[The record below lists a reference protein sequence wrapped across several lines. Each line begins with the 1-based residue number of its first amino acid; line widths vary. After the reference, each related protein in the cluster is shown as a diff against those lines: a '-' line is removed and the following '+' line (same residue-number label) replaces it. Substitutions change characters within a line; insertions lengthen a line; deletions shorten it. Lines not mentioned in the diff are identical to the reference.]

1 MAKNKFVITDEN
13 MPVASDTTIGAG
25 IVEQPEV
32 TLRYDYNLVPAVDRD
47 ELMAAAVRIKQ
58 LDSRASRHIWQ
69 IGKELVEHKQ
79 YVPHGQWLPW
89 LEKEFDY
96 SDTMAQVFMNTYRKF
111 PNFGDLQGL
120 GRSVLGLLAS
130 GTTPPEIV
138 DAVVEEARQ
147 GNPPTF
153 TEVKKRIAGV
163 RRKALPP
170 PVNNGAAEQ
179 PAAPAAGA
187 NRDPIIP
194 PLGSANFVSS
204 AGVWESY
211 SAPTAGAA
219 ISPAELDFWLVAF
232 RQTVALL
239 AEYVAKTGDEYH
251 GDAAQRHLESVI
263 EDLERRLRG

>member
-1 MAKNKFVITDEN
+1 MAKNKFVITDDN

-25 IVEQPEV
+25 IIEQPEV

-47 ELMAAAVRIKQ
+47 ELMAAAIRIKQ

-96 SDTMAQVFMNTYRKF
+96 SDTMAQVFMNTFRKF

-153 TEVKKRIAGV
+153 TEVK
-163 RRKALPP
+163 RR
-170 PVNNGAAEQ
+170 VAA
-179 PAAPAAGA
+179 ARGK
-187 NRDPIIP
+187 
-194 PLGSANFVSS
+194 
-204 AGVWESY
+204 
-211 SAPTAGAA
+211 PTAGNGPYTQPIPVPAGKNYVPP
-219 ISPAELDFWLVAF
+219 ISSATDIVVAPPIEATAVLEIGHWIATF
-232 RQTVALL
+232 KQTVSLL
-239 AEYVAKTGDEYH
+239 TEYIQKTGDDYH
-251 GDAAQRHLESVI
+251 GDAAKRHLLSVI
-263 EDLERRLRG
+263 ESLEDRLR